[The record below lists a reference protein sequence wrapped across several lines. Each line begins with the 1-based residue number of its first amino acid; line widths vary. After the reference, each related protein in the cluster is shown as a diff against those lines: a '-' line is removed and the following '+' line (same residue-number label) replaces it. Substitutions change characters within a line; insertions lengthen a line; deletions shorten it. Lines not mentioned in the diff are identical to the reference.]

1 MDRFHP
7 ARILPS
13 VINQIAGMRSI
24 DANLKTPADCE
35 VFGYNKRMSD
45 TPIDVLITTAFPDEL
60 IEPLRQISPRLHI
73 TVQPTRNPEDISPEV
88 WNRVEVLYTDRL
100 LPEASVVPNL
110 RWVQVHYAGIDH
122 VVGHPLL
129 KKPDLTVTSLSG
141 AAAPQVAEH
150 AVLMMLAL
158 GHKIPELHVFQYKA
172 EWAKDRWERF
182 KPQEL
187 RGSTVGIIGYGSIG
201 REIARLLQPFEVKI
215 LAAKRDVMHPEDDG
229 YMAPGLGDPG
239 GDLFTRLYP
248 ITALKSMVKKCD
260 FVVVCVPLTE
270 ETTGLIGAEELAAM
284 KSSACLVDV
293 SRGGVIQQQALVD
306 VLRDKK
312 IAGAALDVFAEE
324 PLPPTSPFWKLPNV
338 LISPHISGISSYYNQ
353 RAVEMFG
360 ANLKRYLSGEEL
372 FNRYQS
378 EWGY

>member
-1 MDRFHP
+1 M
-7 ARILPS
+7 ATS
-13 VINQIAGMRSI
+13 
-24 DANLKTPADCE
+24 
-35 VFGYNKRMSD
+35 
-45 TPIDVLITTAFPDEL
+45 PIEVLITVAFPDEL
-60 IEPLRQISPRLHI
+60 IEPLRQLSPRLRI
-73 TVQPTRNPEDISPEV
+73 SVQPARNPEDLSPDL

-100 LPEASVVPNL
+100 LPEASAAPNL
-110 RWVQVHYAGIDH
+110 RWVQFHYAGIDH
-122 VVGHPLL
+122 VLGNPLL
-129 KKPDLTVTSLSG
+129 KKPDLTVTTLSG

-150 AVLMMLAL
+150 AVMMMLVL
-158 GHKIPELHVFQYKA
+158 GHKISELHVYQYKA

-182 KPQEL
+182 KPVEL
-187 RGSTVGIIGYGSIG
+187 RGSTVGIVGYGSIG
-201 REIARLLQPFEVKI
+201 REIARLLQPFDVKI

-229 YMAPGLGDPG
+229 YMPPGLGDPG

-260 FVVVCVPLTE
+260 FVVVCVPLTDD
-270 ETTGLIGAEELAAM
+270 TTNLIGPEELAAM
-284 KSSACLVDV
+284 KPGAYLVDV
-293 SRGGVIQQQALVD
+293 SRGGVIQPQALLD

-324 PLPPTSPFWKLPNV
+324 PLPPTSPLWKLPNV
-338 LISPHISGISSYYNQ
+338 LISPHTSGISTHYSS
-353 RAVEMFG
+353 RAIDMFG